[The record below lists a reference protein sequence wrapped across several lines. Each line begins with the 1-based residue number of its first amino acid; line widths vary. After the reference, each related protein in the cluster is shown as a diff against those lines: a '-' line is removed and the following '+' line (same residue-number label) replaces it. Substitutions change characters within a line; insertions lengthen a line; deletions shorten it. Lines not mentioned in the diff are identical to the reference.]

1 MSGLGEQ
8 IAVLDGLTIAP
19 GDGNYGGGASYPDA
33 GRWPLLPSS
42 AGLNGSLGAHNDLM
56 GAAQQV
62 YRREGLPDL
71 PNVAPKKRVFASY
84 SGGANRSGGS
94 TYPDSGQ
101 FPTWAQAGAGLAAND
116 LMGLAAASY
125 PRDLPN
131 VAPRKKVFA
140 SPAGGA
146 NYTGGSNYP
155 DSGQFPTWAQA
166 GAGLAGLGRCGCDL
180 RGLGTLPN
188 VGPDKRV
195 FASMSGGA
203 NYSGGSSYPDGGRT
217 PLLSSTVGLAS
228 FGATMP
234 PQTREQI
241 MAMIQLRS
249 QQLVQLTAIIPK
261 LEVGSPQ
268 RAQAQRL
275 YVQTQL
281 SLCVL
286 RNQVG
291 LPTLPECQ
299 KIIAMINAGNQLR
312 AQANKLLKKKWS
324 L

>member
-94 TYPDSGQ
+94 T
-101 FPTWAQAGAGLAAND
+101 
-116 LMGLAAASY
+116 
-125 PRDLPN
+125 
-131 VAPRKKVFA
+131 
-140 SPAGGA
+140 
-146 NYTGGSNYP
+146 YP